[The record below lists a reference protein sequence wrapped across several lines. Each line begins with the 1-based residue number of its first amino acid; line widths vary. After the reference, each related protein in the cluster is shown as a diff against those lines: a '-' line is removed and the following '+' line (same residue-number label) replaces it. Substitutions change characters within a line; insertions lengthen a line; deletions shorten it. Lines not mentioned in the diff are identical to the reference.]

1 MKLSVP
7 IYQLK
12 RKAKLLARIDD
23 IPLHQALDRIA
34 REQGYTGWSLLAA
47 QHEQPPSATSVL
59 SRLTEGDLVLLG
71 ARPGHGK
78 TMLGLRLL
86 LDAVREDR
94 TATFFTLEYTEQE
107 SRRRIHSLS
116 GGTELGDKVEIVTS
130 DEISAD
136 YIMRHMSDSPCGAV
150 AVIDYLQI
158 LDQKRSKPA
167 LSEQVPVLRDFARS
181 TGVVLAFISQV
192 DRSFDPDM
200 KALPDMKDIRLPN
213 PIDLKLFTKACF
225 LHDGEA
231 RFQEV
236 A

>member
-1 MKLSVP
+1 MKLSAP

-12 RKAKLLARIDD
+12 RKARLLARVADV
-23 IPLHQALDRIA
+23 PLHQALDRTA
-34 REQGYTGWSLLAA
+34 REQGYTSWSLLAA
-47 QHEQPPSATSVL
+47 QHTPPRFATSVL
-59 SRLTEGDLVLLG
+59 SRLAEGDLLLLG

-78 TMLGLRLL
+78 TMLGLELL
-86 LDAVREDR
+86 LDAVREGR
-94 TATFFTLEYTEQE
+94 TATFFTLECTDQE
-107 SRRRIHSLS
+107 SRRHIRSLS
-116 GGTELGDKVEIVTS
+116 GGEELGDKVEIVTS

-136 YIMRHMSDSPCGAV
+136 YIMRHMSDSPRGAV

-158 LDQKRSKPA
+158 LDQKRSKPT